1 VLLVAILYLIQLHL
15 LAAVQVEQIILKPHL
30 AAVLVAVLVIT
41 MLLVLVT
48 RRQPRHLKEAMAVLE
63 VHLVV
68 LEVAAAQV
76 Q

>member
-15 LAAVQVEQIILKPHL
+15 LVAALAVRMDKPHL
-30 AAVLVAVLVIT
+30 TVVLVAVLVIT

-48 RRQPRHLKEAMAVLE
+48 RRQPRHLKETMAVLE
-63 VHLVV
+63 VFLVA
-68 LEVAAAQV
+68 LEVVAAQV